1 MLRPA
6 RLTPRNPRDHSSVE
20 ALPRLTSRV
29 RISSPAPADCE
40 MPRPPR
46 GGLGSFRGGDW
57 EAEGC
62 GGLGRRAG
70 LATGRRRGGQP
81 EAAGLDSLR
90 QQAPPPRRT
99 KAPWPAG
106 AAGSGTGKPANRA
119 GKRVERSA
127 HVDGLDGH
135 EHARGGW
142 EACARSAPTSP
153 RSVAT
158 SKSLPT
164 STRTSP
170 TRTTSRAGAA
180 GRVAGISTTS
190 AARGAGVAQH
200 DLGGAA
206 GRHRGPKFI
215 RHAFSHRP
223 STPLHGPR
231 ARQVRQL
238 AAPLP
243 ASAAHHPHP

>member
-1 MLRPA
+1 VS
-6 RLTPRNPRDHSSVE
+6 D
-20 ALPRLTSRV
+20 
-29 RISSPAPADCE
+29 
-40 MPRPPR
+40 
-46 GGLGSFRGGDW
+46 GGW
-57 EAEGC
+57 W
-62 GGLGRRAG
+62 LGRRRRVRGEVDAG
-70 LATGRRRGGQP
+70 EQHCERRAVDLDLRLLAPDHRQP